1 MGCEREGCACGSAT
15 QSCYAAFDPAIP
27 ALAAAA
33 RLFAPSRDTLGRA
46 IARARALDEKRQQG
60 GGGVVERLHRP
71 SRRAPSG
78 AAPPC
83 PVAGWSGPPSRE
95 SCETRDGEE
104 DPATARTRT
113 GSSVAVEGALDT
125 ARTEASD
132 IVSAV
137 SSKVLTD
144 GGAKVVTI
152 APGPFA
158 VAAPPDEPL
167 PGSGPCPVCELPYQ
181 HSRALPCAKPGCCT

>member
-1 MGCEREGCACGSAT
+1 M
-15 QSCYAAFDPAIP
+15 
-27 ALAAAA
+27 
-33 RLFAPSRDTLGRA
+33 
-46 IARARALDEKRQQG
+46 
-60 GGGVVERLHRP
+60 
-71 SRRAPSG
+71 
-78 AAPPC
+78 
-83 PVAGWSGPPSRE
+83 
-95 SCETRDGEE
+95 RDGEE